1 MAHGSSPWRHCRRDG
16 SKARRVDGS
25 PGADGETLL
34 ARVGARS
41 TVVVSRNPRRLRQ
54 PLMAGNRFMRTT
66 ASQPI
71 RWVFVTEVE
80 GMTAYERSF
89 EYLHDSDVNF
99 DEGCPN
105 GCIK

>member
-1 MAHGSSPWRHCRRDG
+1 
-16 SKARRVDGS
+16 
-25 PGADGETLL
+25 
-34 ARVGARS
+34 
-41 TVVVSRNPRRLRQ
+41 
-54 PLMAGNRFMRTT
+54 MRTT